1 MSDTI
6 SFLCLQL
13 IFAALLVVALAAP
26 GYYYPS
32 LLPYAAAHFAVP
44 APYAYSNGYSV
55 VHSVEP
61 VEQHGYTI
69 AY

>member
-1 MSDTI
+1 MLS
-6 SFLCLQL
+6 CLQL
-13 IFAALLVVALAAP
+13 IFAALLVVAFAAP
-26 GYYYPS
+26 GYYYPG
-32 LLPYAAAHFAVP
+32 LLPYAAAPVAVP
-44 APYAYSNGYSV
+44 APYAYPSGYSV